1 MVLRRAMVATT
12 LLLSGSLLSGC
23 LMRAAADV
31 ATAPVRAGAKLVD
44 WTTTSRD
51 EADRNRGRAMRKQEK
66 EERKRLRDSCGAADQ
81 GEPC

>member
-1 MVLRRAMVATT
+1 MVLRRATVATT

-51 EADRNRGRAMRKQEK
+51 EADRNRGRDLRRQEK
-66 EERKRLRDSCGAADQ
+66 EERKRLRDSCGAAEAD
-81 GEPC
+81 GRC